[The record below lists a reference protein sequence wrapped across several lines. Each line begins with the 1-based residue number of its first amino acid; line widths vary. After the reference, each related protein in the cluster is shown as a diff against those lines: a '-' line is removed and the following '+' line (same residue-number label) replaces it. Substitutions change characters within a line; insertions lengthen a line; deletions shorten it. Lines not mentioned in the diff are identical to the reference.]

1 MAGERF
7 SEESLPRC
15 VDDTETALFEGEAVV
30 FRAATRSIHR
40 LNATAGA
47 VWVCCDGETTVASM
61 IDELAG
67 VFGVDAAEARP
78 QVLEALDQL
87 AELGLL
93 GGAGDQPQ
101 VTLTLE
107 PERASDGSRIVSCP
121 PDT

>member
-1 MAGERF
+1 MADGHF
-7 SEESLPRC
+7 TDESLPRC

-30 FRAATRSIHR
+30 FRASTRAIHR

-47 VWVCCDGETTVASM
+47 VWVCCDGDTTVATM

-67 VFGVDAAEARP
+67 VFGVGAAEARP
-78 QVLEALDQL
+78 QVLQALDQL

-93 GGAGDQPQ
+93 AGVDSPPK
-101 VTLTLE
+101 VTVRLE
-107 PERASDGSRIVSCP
+107 DERASDGSRIVSCP